1 MAQTLLAN
9 IINPEVMADM
19 IDKKLVDLMKF
30 APLATIDYTLQGRP
44 GDTITLPSWNYIGD
58 ANTLAEGVSLNT
70 VVMTAGKTNATI
82 HKVAQG
88 VELTDEAVLSGF
100 GDPIGEAGRQL
111 ALAIASRVDNEMLG
125 VLHGIDA
132 NGLLYETT
140 NNTTNPAASDIVP
153 ALTLFGEDIEEG
165 ATVAVVSPAVYQ
177 EMRTA
182 VGANT
187 WIPAS
192 EIAAGIAVR
201 GVVGEFQGC
210 QVIVSN
216 KLKTTG
222 AGAGDIYLVK
232 PGALRIFL
240 KRDTLIE
247 TDRDIL
253 KFTTVM
259 TASKHFVAYLYD
271 ASKAIR
277 IAKHA

>member
-9 IINPEVMADM
+9 VVNPEVMADM
-19 IDKKLVDLMKF
+19 IDKKLTDLMKF
-30 APLATIDYTLQGRP
+30 APLADVDYTLQGRP

-70 VVMTAGKTNATI
+70 VVMSAGKTNATI

-100 GDPIGEAGRQL
+100 GDPVGEAGKQL
-111 ALAIASRVDNEMLG
+111 ALAIAARVDNE
-125 VLHGIDA
+125 VLSILHAIDS
-132 NGLLYETT
+132 NGLLYETA
-140 NNTTNPAASDIVP
+140 NNTTNPAAADIVP
-153 ALTLFGEDIEEG
+153 ALTLFGEDIEDG
-165 ATVAVVSPAVYQ
+165 VTVAVVSPEVYQ
-177 EMRTA
+177 QMRTT

-187 WIPAS
+187 WVPAS

-210 QVIVSN
+210 QVMVSN

-247 TDRDIL
+247 ADRDIL

-259 TASKHFVAYLYD
+259 TASKHFVAYLYN
-271 ASKAIR
+271 AAKAIR